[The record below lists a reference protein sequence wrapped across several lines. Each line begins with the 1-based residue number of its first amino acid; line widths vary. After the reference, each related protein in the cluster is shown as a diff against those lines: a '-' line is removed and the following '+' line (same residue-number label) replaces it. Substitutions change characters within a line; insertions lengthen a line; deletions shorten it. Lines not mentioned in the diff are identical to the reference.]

1 MTTLN
6 DSRCLPRVVI
16 AGMSGDSGKTL
27 LSLGLL
33 LALRKRGV
41 PVCAFKKGPDY
52 IDPAW
57 LTWASDCPTRNLDS
71 YLMGFETLR
80 TAFVRHALPDGFNLI
95 EGNRGLFD
103 GVDAE
108 GSHSTA
114 ALAKTLCAPVLLV
127 INAAKT
133 TRTAAAWVLGS
144 QKLDPEV
151 QIAGVVINRVH
162 GTRHESML
170 RQSIESVC
178 GVPVLG
184 ALPVVADDILLPERH
199 LGLVTPSEHPRIGKL
214 DESLR
219 ELVEENV
226 DLEMI
231 LQIARATPSLAAPQP
246 DPIEL
251 PISGRPSIG
260 YLRDA
265 AFTFYYPENLEGL
278 ERRGAKLVPVSAL
291 SSRQL
296 PSQLDALY
304 IGGGFPETHAE
315 ALHANRSF
323 LESLR
328 GRIREGLPVYAECGG
343 LMLLSRAILWRG
355 RSFAMAGVLPITVE
369 MCPRP
374 QGHGYT
380 VLSVDKPNPFLPVG
394 LKLKGHEFHYSRIV
408 LDDVPVPTACEVIR
422 GSGCYARRDGMLVE
436 HVWASYT
443 HLHARA
449 TPEWAQGFVRA
460 ARDYARLKTLANE
473 SSAPHPSGVSVKTN

>member
-1 MTTLN
+1 MN

-57 LTWASDCPTRNLDS
+57 LTWASGLPARNLDS
-71 YLMGFETLR
+71 YLMGFEVSR
-80 TAFVRHALPDGFNLI
+80 AAFVRHALPDGFNLI

-114 ALAKTLCAPVLLV
+114 ALARTLCAPVLLV
-127 INAAKT
+127 LNAAKT

-151 QIAGVVINRVH
+151 QIAGVVINRVN
-162 GTRHESML
+162 GTRHESTL
-170 RQSIESVC
+170 RRSIESVC
-178 GVPVLG
+178 DVPVLG

-199 LGLVTPSEHPRIGKL
+199 LGLVTPSEHPQIGRL

-219 ELVEENV
+219 KLVEENV
-226 DLEMI
+226 DLESI
-231 LQIARATPSLAAPQP
+231 LKIAREAEALHVPPL
-246 DPIEL
+246 DPVEL
-251 PISGRPSIG
+251 PNAERPSIG

-265 AFTFYYPENLEGL
+265 CFTFYYPENLEGL
-278 ERRGAKLVPVSAL
+278 EECGAKLVPVSAL
-291 SSRQL
+291 SSRQV

-315 ALHANRSF
+315 ALQSNQSF
-323 LESLR
+323 FESLR

-343 LMLLSRAILWRG
+343 LMLLSQAIRWQG
-355 RSFAMAGVLPITVE
+355 RSYEMAGVLPVTVE

-380 VLSVDKPNPFLPVG
+380 LLTVDRPNPFFGVG
-394 LKLKGHEFHYSRIV
+394 LSLKGHEFHYSKIV
-408 LDDVPVPTACEVIR
+408 LGDTPVPTACENVR
-422 GSGCYARRDGMLVE
+422 GSGCYARRDGLLVE
-436 HVWASYT
+436 NVWASYT

-449 TPEWAQGFVRA
+449 TPEWAHGLVRA
-460 ARDYARLKTLANE
+460 ARDYARRKSLANE
-473 SSAPHPSGVSVKTN
+473 STASVLGGASVTAN